1 MNKNCVKMSVPL
13 ATSLYVCCLLVTLP
27 VLSQASDDLQE
38 LERSGELIAITVPAP
53 SLQANAFAIPA
64 EQPVSIYLP
73 PSYQSSS
80 ERYPVVYF
88 LPGFGDLVHYYT
100 IWGVFGFSLK
110 PAMDQLISTGKIRE
124 MIVVIPNGSY
134 FLQGS
139 FYVNSPLSGNWEDYI
154 TKDVVSY
161 VDANYRT
168 IASSASRGLSG
179 HSMGG
184 FGALFIAMRHPDV
197 FSAVY
202 ALSPGLAEPNGLMQH
217 DMFVNEGAIRRTL
230 ALMDTLSR
238 LSENEAKVVLMSSV
252 NSLLNSADLPG
263 VFAIAYG
270 MAFSP
275 RKDGKPPFFEYP
287 YSMVDGKPVLNS
299 KVWARWEAGF
309 GDLADKI
316 TEYKTNLQKLRAL
329 FVEVGIHDEH
339 VWLPPGCKAFA
350 ALLRDN
356 GIPLELVE
364 FEGAH
369 QDQLKQRL
377 EEHMLPEMSRML
389 ERNH

>member
-1 MNKNCVKMSVPL
+1 MNKNCVKMTVPL
-13 ATSLYVCCLLVTLP
+13 ATALCVCCLLLTLP
-27 VLSQASDDLQE
+27 VLSQASDGLQE

-53 SLQANAFAIPA
+53 SLQANAFAIPS

-73 PSYQSSS
+73 PSYRSSS

-100 IWGVFGFSLK
+100 MWGVFGFSLK
-110 PAMDQLISTGKIRE
+110 PAMDELISTGKVRE

-161 VDANYRT
+161 VDTNYRT

-197 FSAVY
+197 FGAVY

-217 DMFVNEGAIRRTL
+217 DMFVNEGAFRRTL

-238 LSENEAKVVLMSSV
+238 LSENEAKVVLMSSA

-270 MAFSP
+270 MAFAP

-299 KVWARWEAGF
+299 EVWARWETGF
-309 GDLADKI
+309 GDLADKVA
-316 TEYKTNLQKLRAL
+316 EYKTNLLKLRAL
-329 FVEVGIHDEH
+329 VVDIGIHDEH
-339 VWLPPGCKAFA
+339 VWIPPGCRAFA
-350 ALLRDN
+350 
-356 GIPLELVE
+356 
-364 FEGAH
+364 
-369 QDQLKQRL
+369 
-377 EEHMLPEMSRML
+377 
-389 ERNH
+389 